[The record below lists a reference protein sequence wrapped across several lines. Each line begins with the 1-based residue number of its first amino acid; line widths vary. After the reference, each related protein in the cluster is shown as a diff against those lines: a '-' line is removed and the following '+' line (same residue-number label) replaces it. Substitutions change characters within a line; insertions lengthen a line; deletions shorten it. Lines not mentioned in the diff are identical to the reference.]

1 MCKLAVDKF
10 LPGHGGMQMC
20 GFKLHAEE
28 TPHLTLASV
37 REEEK
42 SGKCKSSQGSN
53 RRRAEVECSLKGSAC
68 ERGRN

>member
-1 MCKLAVDKF
+1 
-10 LPGHGGMQMC
+10 MC

-42 SGKCKSSQGSN
+42 SGNANLLRGPIDVGLKLS
-53 RRRAEVECSLKGSAC
+53 SLKGSAC

>member
-42 SGKCKSSQGSN
+42 SGNANLLRGPIDVGLKLS
-53 RRRAEVECSLKGSAC
+53 SLKGSAC